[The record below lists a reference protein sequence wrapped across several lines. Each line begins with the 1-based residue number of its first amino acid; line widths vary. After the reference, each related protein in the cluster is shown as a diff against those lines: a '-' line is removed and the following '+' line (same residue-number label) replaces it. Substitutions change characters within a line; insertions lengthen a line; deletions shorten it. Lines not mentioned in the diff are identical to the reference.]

1 MKRIVILILF
11 VIFISSLSAATRY
24 QMKQFPF
31 YSGINI
37 NAFRL
42 AGNDAPGSLAK
53 PNFGARF
60 GYNYTP
66 NFAFELAGSYGK
78 SNPSDSEASGFTAWT
93 TESDVYLTETEF
105 INIDFAFR
113 YNFLPDLGSNPYV
126 KVGLGNIQWQ
136 VTNEDSSV
144 TDDFNYDK
152 KYNNLYAF
160 AGLGLENRLSEHV
173 SINLNYKRSLI
184 FGDKK
189 NMLGDKEAPDN
200 ISEFGLELVYKF
212 GHGVIEKVDLVNIE
226 AVTFEFNSIKVTK
239 TSQEV
244 IEHVV
249 EAMKKNS
256 DLVLEVRGFTDN
268 TGSDSVNIRM
278 SKKRALAVKQMLVD
292 QGIAPT
298 RMITSAMGHR
308 NPVATNSTPEGRAL
322 NRRVEFYELQK

>member
-1 MKRIVILILF
+1 MKRIFILILF
-11 VIFISSLSAATRY
+11 VILISSLSAATRY

-37 NAFRL
+37 NMFRL
-42 AGNDAPGSLAK
+42 AGNGAPGSLAK
-53 PNFGARF
+53 PNFGARL

-78 SNPSDSEASGFTAWT
+78 TSPSDSEASGFTAWS
-93 TESDVYLTETEF
+93 TESDIFLAETEF

-126 KVGLGNIQWQ
+126 KVGLGDVQWQ
-136 VTNEDSSV
+136 VTNEDAL
-144 TDDFNYDK
+144 DDFNYDK
-152 KYNNLYAF
+152 KYNNIYVF
-160 AGLGLENRLSEHV
+160 AGLGLENKLSEHI

-184 FGDKK
+184 FGDTE
-189 NMLGDKEAPDN
+189 NMLGDGEAPDYIN
-200 ISEFGLELVYKF
+200 EFGLELVYKF
-212 GHGVIEKVDLVNIE
+212 GHGVIEAVDLVNIE

-239 TSQEV
+239 TSQDIV
-244 IEHVV
+244 EHVA
-249 EAMKKNS
+249 EAMKKNL

-268 TGSDSVNIRM
+268 TGSDSVNLRM
-278 SKKRALAVKQMLVD
+278 SKKRAMTVKQMLVD
-292 QGIAPT
+292 LGVSPT